1 MKKYFL
7 LLILLLIFSGC
18 SFLNIKNK
26 DEIRVLKE
34 ALINP
39 KNLNLSYEESGKL
52 IDIRDIGI
60 TNEGYFIIEGR
71 EKKALNI
78 YDGLGNFLRT
88 ITDYSDG
95 SGLCKIQFP
104 SSIACYENNNIIYL
118 LDSMGNKILI
128 YNLNGIYLGIFYD
141 FSDSEED
148 MPYYP
153 VLIRK
158 NKMTNYLI
166 VVDTYNHRLIEIN
179 ESKTVVLE
187 IKDGGSNDGKLEFP
201 QSVTTDQAGNY
212 YVADGAVIKVYSA
225 RGGYLFKIK
234 KKMMGNVTDL
244 VIWNSK
250 YLVAADSENKKV
262 LFFSKSGEYL
272 TSFDSPLPGIK
283 FENPYRLY
291 VDNSERLYIVD
302 NELGEI
308 FYY

>member
-1 MKKYFL
+1 VKKYFL

-158 NKMTNYLI
+158 NKI
-166 VVDTYNHRLIEIN
+166 
-179 ESKTVVLE
+179 
-187 IKDGGSNDGKLEFP
+187 
-201 QSVTTDQAGNY
+201 
-212 YVADGAVIKVYSA
+212 
-225 RGGYLFKIK
+225 
-234 KKMMGNVTDL
+234 
-244 VIWNSK
+244 
-250 YLVAADSENKKV
+250 
-262 LFFSKSGEYL
+262 GELLCCRWCCY
-272 TSFDSPLPGIK
+272 
-283 FENPYRLY
+283 
-291 VDNSERLYIVD
+291 
-302 NELGEI
+302 
-308 FYY
+308 